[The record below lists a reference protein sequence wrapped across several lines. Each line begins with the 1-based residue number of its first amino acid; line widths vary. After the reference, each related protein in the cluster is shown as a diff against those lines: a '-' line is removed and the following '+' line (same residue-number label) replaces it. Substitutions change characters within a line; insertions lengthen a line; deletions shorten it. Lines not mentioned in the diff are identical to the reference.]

1 MDPLAVAQRYFDAW
15 NARDPEAIAATFA
28 PGGTY
33 SDPNVPDGLDPQ
45 ATGSYAAGLFAS
57 FPDLRFDLTSKE
69 LTAAGTVAAQWTM
82 VGTNTEPFR
91 GLPPTGRAVS
101 VPGADFIS
109 VEGEGVKRVEG
120 YFDAGTMVRQLGLD
134 VIVQPSSIGPF
145 SFGTSTY
152 VSSKD
157 AEPGAIS
164 MTVLEAR
171 SDEEREQVRMLTRQ
185 IVTELLGMPGFI
197 GWVGAVIGRRMFTF
211 TAWET
216 PEATAQLLEGGTHK
230 EAMTKFFGPEL
241 AAGGQTGV
249 WAPHH
254 LNGVWVRCA
263 GCGEMVRPTDDN
275 ACRCGAELPASPR
288 WF

>member
-45 ATGSYAAGLFAS
+45 ATGRYAGGLFAS

-82 VGTNTEPFR
+82 VGTNTEPFQ
-91 GLPPTGRAVS
+91 GLPPTGRAVA

-120 YFDAGTMVRQLGLD
+120 YFDGGTMVRQLGLD

-145 SFGTSTY
+145 SFGQLGTSTY
-152 VSSKD
+152 LTGKD

-171 SDEEREQVRMLTRQ
+171 STRRG
-185 IVTELLGMPGFI
+185 TRFACCPGTSARRCSACPASSA
-197 GWVGAVIGRRMFTF
+197 GSAPSSGGGCSPSRRGRHPKPR
-211 TAWET
+211 
-216 PEATAQLLEGGTHK
+216 GSSSKSGTHN
-230 EAMTKFFGPEL
+230 EAMAKFFGPEL
-241 AAGGQTGV
+241 ASGGQTASG
-249 WAPHH
+249 H
-254 LNGVWVRCA
+254 
-263 GCGEMVRPTDDN
+263 PTT
-275 ACRCGAELPASPR
+275 
-288 WF
+288 

>member
-152 VSSKD
+152 VSRKD
-157 AEPGAIS
+157 TEPGAIS

-171 SDEEREQVRMLTRQ
+171 SDEEREQVRMLYSANRHGDARHARLHRLDRRRHRAADVHVHGVGNPRSHGAAARRAARTRRRWGSSSAPSWQ
-185 IVTELLGMPGFI
+185 PAGRP
-197 GWVGAVIGRRMFTF
+197 ASGRRT
-211 TAWET
+211 T
-216 PEATAQLLEGGTHK
+216 
-230 EAMTKFFGPEL
+230 
-241 AAGGQTGV
+241 
-249 WAPHH
+249 
-254 LNGVWVRCA
+254 
-263 GCGEMVRPTDDN
+263 
-275 ACRCGAELPASPR
+275 
-288 WF
+288 

>member
-57 FPDLRFDLTSKE
+57 FPDLRFELTSME

-82 VGTNTEPFR
+82 VGTNTEPFQ

-109 VEGEGVKRVEG
+109 VEGER
-120 YFDAGTMVRQLGLD
+120 RQARRGLLRRRHD
-134 VIVQPSSIGPF
+134 GASARSRRHRAAVVHRPLQLRDEHVPSG
-145 SFGTSTY
+145 
-152 VSSKD
+152 KD

-171 SDEEREQVRMLTRQ
+171 STRRGTRFAMLSAGHRQ
-185 IVTELLGMPGFI
+185 GDARHARLHRL
-197 GWVGAVIGRRMFTF
+197 GRRR
-211 TAWET
+211 
-216 PEATAQLLEGGTHK
+216 HR
-230 EAMTKFFGPEL
+230 
-241 AAGGQTGV
+241 AADVHVHGV
-249 WAPHH
+249 GDPRSHAAAARRAARTTRRWRSSSAP
-254 LNGVWVRCA
+254 
-263 GCGEMVRPTDDN
+263 
-275 ACRCGAELPASPR
+275 S
-288 WF
+288 